1 MAFTSLCTL
10 VANVLAR
17 DPKWCPG
24 KPKGWQQIT
33 ERSTEYICKSIH
45 RSRFQF
51 PSLATGEKVLRV
63 FKWRGEW
70 SWELSSDG
78 NPYIIVLDPI
88 FTNLAMVYIYIPGNP
103 EPALVGG
110 RRIK

>member
-1 MAFTSLCTL
+1 MALTSLRSL
-10 VANVLAR
+10 SANVLAR
-17 DPKWCPG
+17 DPKWCIG
-24 KPKGWQQIT
+24 KSEGWQEIT

-51 PSLATGEKVLRV
+51 PSLATGERVLRV

-70 SWELSSDG
+70 SWELLGDSD
-78 NPYIIVLDPI
+78 PYIVVLDSV
-88 FTNLAMVYIYIPGNP
+88 FTNLAMVYSYIPGNP

-110 RRIK
+110 RRIN